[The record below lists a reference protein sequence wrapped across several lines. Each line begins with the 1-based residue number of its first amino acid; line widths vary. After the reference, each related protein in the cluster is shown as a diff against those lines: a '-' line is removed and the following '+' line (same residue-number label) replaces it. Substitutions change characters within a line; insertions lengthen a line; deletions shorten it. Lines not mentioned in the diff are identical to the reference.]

1 MCDPELDRRHRAVA
15 WQILHGALSVGVFAA
30 HIGRHASLE
39 QCQCPYSAC
48 MGAAQT
54 LSHLFLE
61 CEHARPVVLWVA
73 RVWAAVT
80 GGSVRAITAAVLLAA
95 DDRGWPVADALRPLW
110 LRLRLATLWQLWS
123 AASRCRLSGEA
134 APTAAMLAARVV
146 HDCRGAMRRDWV
158 RVREDLALGAGVP
171 RNWLRGRTETLSV
184 AEFQA
189 RWCQPSRH
197 PLPRGAARCQPDA
210 PLEHLRAGA
219 GGAGRRGRWLSTGWR
234 AGGCRPPSGMGRG
247 CGVVFSEECMLHV

>member
-1 MCDPELDRRHRAVA
+1 MVDVLAPPAERPPAPPYARAWRDLCDPELDRRHRAVA
-15 WQILHGALSVGVFAA
+15 WQILHGTLSVGVFAA
-30 HIGRHASLE
+30 YIGRHASLE
-39 QCQCPYSAC
+39 QCQCPYPAC

-54 LSHLFLE
+54 LSHVFLE
-61 CEHARPVVLWVA
+61 CAHARPVVLWLA

-80 GGSVRAITAAVLLAA
+80 GGSVRAITAAALLAA

-158 RVREDLALGAGVP
+158 RVREDIALGAGVP
-171 RNWLRGRTETLSV
+171 RDWLRGRTETLSV

-189 RWCQPSRH
+189 RWCHRGI
-197 PLPRGAARCQPDA
+197 LCRAEPRDA
-210 PLEHLRAGA
+210 SPMLRWSIYAPVPVEQDA
-219 GGAGRRGRWLSTGWR
+219 V
-234 AGGCRPPSGMGRG
+234 
-247 CGVVFSEECMLHV
+247 GVG